1 MIKIL
6 LNIIIGTIMFL
17 LSKTFLGDSFLI
29 GYWTGVI
36 VTISMFLI
44 DMFF

>member
-6 LNIIIGTIMFL
+6 LNIIIVTIMFL

-29 GYWTGVI
+29 GYWTGII
-36 VTISMFLI
+36 VAASMLLI
-44 DMFF
+44 DMFL